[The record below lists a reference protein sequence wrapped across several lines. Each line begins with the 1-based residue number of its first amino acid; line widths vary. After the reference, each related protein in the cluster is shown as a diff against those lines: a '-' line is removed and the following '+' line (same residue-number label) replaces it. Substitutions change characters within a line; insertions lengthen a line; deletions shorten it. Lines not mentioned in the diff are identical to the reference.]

1 MIICIYGNTFYANAS
16 ISIHRVHVP
25 FTIEISNGG
34 SNITL
39 PAKTY
44 AGKLAASLPFCEQ
57 KNVVFGTSNRRP
69 KATCQATPC
78 CTGGGFLMPLAL
90 FKNGGFFPTT
100 WASKI
105 GDHKWLKNN
114 SPPDFRLLLATNF

>member
-57 KNVVFGTSNRRP
+57 KTWSLAPRTEGP
-69 KATCQATPC
+69 KQ
-78 CTGGGFLMPLAL
+78 LAKQHL
-90 FKNGGFFPTT
+90 V
-100 WASKI
+100 A
-105 GDHKWLKNN
+105 LEE
-114 SPPDFRLLLATNF
+114 DF